1 MTLEE
6 RSRNR
11 DGTAMSSNE
20 YVGFVLAVIV
30 PLIGLLFGLY
40 MKSEGN
46 PYGGRIVLVS
56 LISAAIW
63 LILVL
68 AL

>member
-1 MTLEE
+1 
-6 RSRNR
+6 
-11 DGTAMSSNE
+11 MSSNE